1 MWLAPLESEESAL
14 LIDYLIFLDSDFQT
28 FFFFFLK
35 VNPGSFESI
44 KKKHILGDGNMS
56 F

>member
-14 LIDYLIFLDSDFQT
+14 LIDSLIFLDSDFQT
-28 FFFFFLK
+28 FFFFLK